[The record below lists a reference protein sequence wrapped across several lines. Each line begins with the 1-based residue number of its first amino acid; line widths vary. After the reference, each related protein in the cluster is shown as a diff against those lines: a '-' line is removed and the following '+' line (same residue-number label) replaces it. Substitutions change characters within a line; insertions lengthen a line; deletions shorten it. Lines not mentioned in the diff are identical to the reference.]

1 MMLLQS
7 VLWRKL
13 IGTGLFIVLVLAA
26 CAPSE
31 SGDTL
36 ASADNTTV
44 SADTGTDSETVDPT
58 SIATFPIAEDIT
70 ILTEDDRPQRLLS
83 ATRSW
88 NTNWNKHTI
97 DYNELLSG
105 GPPRDGIPSID
116 APTFV
121 SYAEAGV
128 WLADNE
134 PVIALEL
141 NGDARAYPL
150 QILMWHEIVND
161 TVGEIPVIATFCPLC
176 NSALVF
182 DRRVNGDT
190 VEFGT
195 SGLLRNSDLVM
206 YDRTTETLWQ
216 QFTGEAIVGDL
227 TGMQLT
233 FLPSQIV
240 SFADFRNA
248 FPDGVVL
255 SRDTG
260 FNRNYGENPYVGYD
274 DITQSPF
281 LYDGIPDDRLRPMER
296 VVTVDLGDSNV
307 AYPLSILFEQGVIND
322 TRGGRDLVVFHV
334 GGTASVLDARSIA
347 DSDDVGA
354 TGVFDPNLDGRK
366 LTFRKDGEQIF
377 DNETGSEWNVL
388 GQAIAGELAGTRL
401 DPIIHA
407 DHFWFSW
414 AAFKPETEIYQG

>member
-1 MMLLQS
+1 M
-7 VLWRKL
+7 
-13 IGTGLFIVLVLAA
+13 AA
-26 CAPSE
+26 CTPTEQE
-31 SGDTL
+31 SSVVEAEPVAEPVAEREAAEVVVDEP
-36 ASADNTTV
+36 V
-44 SADTGTDSETVDPT
+44 SAESNPDPAPT
-58 SIATFPIAEDIT
+58 TIPEASSDAEVT
-70 ILTEDDRPQRLLS
+70 ILTEDDRPQRLINVTS
-83 ATRSW
+83 SW

-116 APTFV
+116 QPTFV
-121 SYAEAGV
+121 SYAEAGE

-141 NGDARAYPL
+141 NGDAHAYPL

-161 TVGEIPVIATFCPLC
+161 TVGDVPVIATFCPLC

-190 VEFGT
+190 FEFGT

-216 QFTGEAIVGDL
+216 QFTGEAIIGDL
-227 TGMQLT
+227 TGTQLT

-240 SFADFRNA
+240 SFANFQQA
-248 FPDGVVL
+248 FPNGVVL

-260 FNRNYGENPYVGYD
+260 FDRNYGQNPYVGYD
-274 DITQSPF
+274 DINQSPF

-296 VVTVDLGDSNV
+296 VVTVDLGDLDI
-307 AYPLSILFEQGVIND
+307 AYPLSALFEEGVIND
-322 TRGGRDLVVFHV
+322 TRGDRDLVVFHV
-334 GGTASVLDARSIA
+334 GGTASALDARSIA
-347 DSDDVGA
+347 DGDDVGA
-354 TGVFDPNLDGRK
+354 TGVFSPYVAGEK

-377 DNETGSEWNVL
+377 DNETGSEWNIV
-388 GQAIAGELAGTRL
+388 GRAIDGELSGAQL
-401 DPIIHA
+401 DPIVQG

-414 AAFKPETEIYQG
+414 AAFKPDTEIYQS